1 MWGLKGKQPKIVTT
15 SPFGRINLIGFVDPV
30 KGRLL
35 INKIEKGNSDCFIEQ
50 IKFIKNKF
58 RIYKKITVYVDNA
71 KWHKSEKV
79 KDWLQENKRLKIM
92 YLPKYAPEVNP
103 IERHWWYLRKK
114 KTKNVVFET
123 REDCLEKINEHVNDL
138 TKSEIITIC
147 QI

>member
-50 IKFIKNKF
+50 LKFIKNKF

-79 KDWLQENKRLKIM
+79 KDWLCENKRLRIL
-92 YLPKYAPEVNP
+92 YLPKYAPDVNP
-103 IERHWWYLRKK
+103 MERHWWYLRKK

-123 REDCLEKINEHVNDL
+123 KKDCLEKINEHVNDL